1 MPFNMKKLFLT
12 LSLAVM
18 ATFVLRADSAV
29 EAILADLARYRLSFT
44 YEYTVTGVQDIT
56 VEGRATVQKDCFRME
71 GAGLLILCD
80 AQSTWTLDLD
90 GKEAYV
96 ESSGP
101 MDYAQYLL
109 SLEWEGDA
117 LRGTFAEPS
126 SGAIIPFRVY
136 DIKKSPASGDLSE
149 FTLPQDF
156 FDDGSD
162 WIITD
167 LR

>member
-1 MPFNMKKLFLT
+1 MKKFFLA
-12 LSLAVM
+12 LSLALM
-18 ATFVLRADSAV
+18 ATFAAYADTAV
-29 EAILADLARYRLSFT
+29 EAILTELNKYRLDFT
-44 YEYTVTGVQDIT
+44 YEYTITGVQDIT
-56 VEGRATVQKDCFRME
+56 VEGRALIQNGCFRIE

-80 AQSTWTLDLD
+80 SQNTWTLDLE

-109 SLEWEGDA
+109 SLEWEGDQ
-117 LRGTFAEPS
+117 LKGTCTEPS
-126 SGAIIPFRVY
+126 SGAIIPFRIY
-136 DIKKSPASGDLSE
+136 DIKKSPASGDLS
-149 FTLPQDF
+149 DF
-156 FDDGSD
+156 APSTDLFNDGSD